1 MTPRGLGVV
10 AVLTVAPAPAAA
22 QFTAALDL
30 GAGTSRSDDAF
41 SGAVATVAPS
51 FSLETGGL
59 RLGASGAYSNGASG
73 RWNFQGNAAGALT
86 SPRFGPIAL
95 EANANLGWTWH
106 EQVHGATVV
115 EGGLRMFAYPS
126 AATAIWAGGSL
137 GSGYSLGVWHPLRRV
152 QVGTTAQLGPV
163 RLGLSLT
170 STAFDI
176 ATSPGGTIAA
186 AAASADTQASTPAP
200 GPALRRNTFT
210 DGLVSGRLALAAFDF
225 DVALGRRF
233 SRSAPELTLWSVLAS
248 RSLTP
253 QLALVAGAGRSATD
267 PVTALPGSR
276 YLVLGMRVQLRPAPA
291 SRAAPDARARRDEG
305 TLHIGPAAP
314 GGREIK
320 LRAPGARSVEL
331 AGDFT
336 DWVPIGL
343 ERSGKED
350 WVGRLAIP
358 PGIHRVAVRVDG
370 GPWGPP
376 PGTRPVES
384 DFGPDV
390 GEIVV
395 E

>member
-10 AVLTVAPAPAAA
+10 AVLAVAPAPAAA
-22 QFTAALDL
+22 QFTAALDI
-30 GAGTSRSDDAF
+30 GAGTTRSDDAF
-41 SGAVATVAPS
+41 SGAVAMLAPS
-51 FSLETGGL
+51 FRLETGGL
-59 RLGASGAYSNGASG
+59 RLGASGAYSNGPAG

-86 SPRFGPIAL
+86 SPQFGPLAL

-106 EQVHGATVV
+106 EEVQGATVL

-137 GSGYSLGVWHPLRRV
+137 GRGYSLGVWRPLRRV
-152 QVGTTAQLGPV
+152 QLGTSARVGPV

-176 ATSPGGTIAA
+176 ATSPAGNIAA
-186 AAASADTQASTPAP
+186 AAASADTLPATPVGP
-200 GPALRRNTFT
+200 GLRRNTFT
-210 DGLVSGRLALAAFDF
+210 DGLVSGRLTLPVLDL

-233 SRSAPELTLWSVLAS
+233 SRSAPELTLWSVLAT
-248 RSLTP
+248 RNLTP
-253 QLALVAGAGRSATD
+253 QLAFVAGAGRSATD

-276 YLVLGMRVQLRPAPA
+276 YVVLGMRVQLRPPA
-291 SRAAPDARARRDEG
+291 SREAPEARTRREER
-305 TLHIGPAAP
+305 TFRVGPAAT
-314 GGREIK
+314 GVREIK

-336 DWVPIGL
+336 DWLPIGL
-343 ERSGKED
+343 ERKGKED

-370 GPWGPP
+370 GAWGPP

-384 DFGPDV
+384 EFGPDV

>member
-1 MTPRGLGVV
+1 MTSRGLGVV
-10 AVLTVAPAPAAA
+10 AVLAIAPAPAAA

-30 GAGTSRSDDAF
+30 GAGTTRSDDAF
-41 SGAVATVAPS
+41 SGAVATLAPS
-51 FSLETGGL
+51 LAFETGGL
-59 RLGASGAYSNGASG
+59 RLGASGAYSNGPSG
-73 RWNFQGNAAGALT
+73 RWNFLGNAAGALT
-86 SPRFGPIAL
+86 SPRFGPVAL

-106 EQVHGATVV
+106 EQVQGATVV
-115 EGGLRMFAYPS
+115 EGGLRMWAYPS
-126 AATAIWAGGSL
+126 AATAIWAGATL
-137 GSGYSLGVWHPLRRV
+137 GRGYSLGVWRPLRRV
-152 QVGTTAQLGPV
+152 QVGTTAHLGPV

-176 ATSPGGTIAA
+176 ATTPGGSIAA
-186 AAASADTQASTPAP
+186 AAASADTVPATPVGP
-200 GPALRRNTFT
+200 GFKRNTFT
-210 DGLVSGRLALAAFDF
+210 DGLVSGRLTLAAVDL
-225 DVALGRRF
+225 DVAMGRRF
-233 SRSAPELTLWSVLAS
+233 SRNTPELTLWSVLAS

-276 YLVLGMRVQLRPAPA
+276 YVVFGMRVQFRPAQAPRQA
-291 SRAAPDARARRDEG
+291 SEPRLKRDERI
-305 TLHIGPAAP
+305 LRIGPAGP
-314 GGREIK
+314 DGREIR
-320 LRAPGARSVEL
+320 LRTPGARSVEL

-336 DWVPIGL
+336 DWLPMEL
-343 ERSGKED
+343 ERRGND
-350 WVGRLAIP
+350 WVGRVAIP

-384 DFGPDV
+384 EFGPDV